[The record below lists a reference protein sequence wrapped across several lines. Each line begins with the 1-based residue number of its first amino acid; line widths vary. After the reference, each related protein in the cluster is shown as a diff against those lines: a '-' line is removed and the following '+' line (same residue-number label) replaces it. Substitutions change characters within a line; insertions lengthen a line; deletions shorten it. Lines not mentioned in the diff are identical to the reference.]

1 MSASRYEKYVV
12 RKPAIVQKVG
22 DKYIDVILDSDKIPD
37 TTPEYTGPRV
47 IISKNAVKEC
57 NTVVEYCFVTGDTVI
72 GTGSDFE
79 PHKHNYE
86 EIFIF
91 MGTNP
96 KDTTELGAEI
106 EFYLGEGK
114 DLEKLVFTKS
124 SSVYVPPGVA
134 HFPQVW
140 KNVKKP
146 VLTMVIMPTSGEKDV
161 IAVPLAGR
169 MK

>member
-1 MSASRYEKYVV
+1 VAKSRYENFVV
-12 RKPAIVQKVG
+12 RRPAIVQKVG
-22 DKYIDVILDSDKIPD
+22 DKYIDVMPKTDKIPD

-47 IISKNAVKEC
+47 IISKKAIPDC
-57 NTVVEYCFVTGDTVI
+57 NTVVEYCFVTGDTTI
-72 GTGSDFE
+72 GNGSDFD

-96 KDTTELGAEI
+96 EDTTDLGAEI

-114 DLEKLVFTKS
+114 DIEKLVFTKS
-124 SSVYVPPGVA
+124 ASVYVPPGVA
-134 HFPQVW
+134 HFPQIW
-140 KNVKKP
+140 KNVTRP
-146 VLTMVIMPTSGEKDV
+146 VLTMVIMPTSGEKEV

-169 MK
+169 VK